1 MTYSLG
7 LDGGGTKT
15 ECVVLNADDV
25 AVGEG
30 GGGPA
35 NPLRSG
41 YETAL
46 PRHAKLSAAVLT
58 AANAR
63 PGDIVS
69 VCAGLAGAGRRS
81 VVRRVMAF
89 LSREFPGAVTQVS
102 TDYEIALE
110 AAVSSGPGVVLIAG
124 TGSAAYDRN
133 ATTRFAGASQDS

>member
-1 MTYSLG
+1 MVSPSAKAAADRPILCG
-7 LDGGGTKT
+7 QGT
-15 ECVVLNADDV
+15 
-25 AVGEG
+25 
-30 GGGPA
+30 
-35 NPLRSG
+35 RRH
-41 YETAL
+41 L
-46 PRHAKLSAAVLT
+46 PRYAKLAAAALA

-102 TDYEIALE
+102 TDYKIALE
-110 AAVSSGPGVVLIAG
+110 AAVSSGPGVALIAG